1 MTSITALAPLSSP
14 RYRPLFLAMVLA
26 IFGQGA
32 WNLYLAMQVLELG
45 ADPPTL
51 AGVVMW
57 SGVGLLAASL
67 PAGVVADRLSKKGIL
82 VAVLVVNAVAAGVV
96 SGLAT
101 MGAAQ
106 YWLLGLS
113 ALIVGASTAFFFPA
127 YTALVPLLVEE
138 EQLMAVN
145 GLEGATRPVVGQAL
159 APALTGAVI
168 GATTPPAGG
177 LLIVLSLAAGAVLA
191 ARLPA
196 VGPPD
201 TNAAPQHPF
210 RDLAEGFTYVL
221 RTRWVRSSVLF
232 AAVMGLVTTG
242 VLEVLLPVLLRDG
255 HENGAAVYGAVLAAL
270 GVGGLVGSLI
280 AGGMEAPRRFLPV
293 MVGVWALACVP
304 LALPAWTLNPWIIG
318 AGLMLYGAGI
328 GVGMVIWGTVLQAH
342 VPLDML
348 GRVASLD
355 FFVSIAFMPLSVGLV
370 GAVSATVAP
379 GALFVAAGMV
389 PLALAGVLALAGQLR
404 SDEPHAA

>member
-45 ADPPTL
+45 ADLPTL

-177 LLIVLSLAAGAVLA
+177 LLIALSLAAGAVLA

-270 GVGGLVGSLI
+270 GVGGLVGSLL